1 MKRLFSDIPRLQSET
16 LLLRQLFPS
25 DAADLRKMT
34 LQTNV
39 YRFLPT
45 FLFEKKYDAV
55 EAIDRMYDECLED
68 SLIIGV
74 FRQDRFCGLAE
85 VYGYQAAIRKVS
97 VGYRLL
103 EEMWGQGIATEA
115 LRLMTEELLN
125 NRGIKMITASTM
137 IGNFASAH
145 VLMKNAFTQVKHAV
159 NEDWGY
165 PEPTPSDKWI
175 RLEFGSSRHLMKK
188 KTG

>member
-55 EAIDRMYDECLED
+55 EAIDRMYDED
-68 SLIIGV
+68 
-74 FRQDRFCGLAE
+74 A
-85 VYGYQAAIRKVS
+85 
-97 VGYRLL
+97 
-103 EEMWGQGIATEA
+103 
-115 LRLMTEELLN
+115 
-125 NRGIKMITASTM
+125 
-137 IGNFASAH
+137 NFIS
-145 VLMKNAFTQVKHAV
+145 
-159 NEDWGY
+159 
-165 PEPTPSDKWI
+165 
-175 RLEFGSSRHLMKK
+175 
-188 KTG
+188 